1 MFFLIAV
8 VTATEWVNPL
18 VGLQGPKSSHE
29 LMPSYNDLVTKM
41 VANSGTRVGIER
53 NGSARVADFRNT
65 NQHFEGQ
72 NETGRNGHQQILSQ
86 ARLPIP
92 PQGQAGGI

>member
-1 MFFLIAV
+1 MISLNLSELSRKPRALLAV
-8 VTATEWVNPL
+8 AVAIHGRRRERRRNVL
-18 VGLQGPKSSHE
+18 VAKL
-29 LMPSYNDLVTKM
+29 
-41 VANSGTRVGIER
+41 VANSGPRVGIEWD
-53 NGSARVADFRNT
+53 GTARAADFRNT

-72 NETGRNGHQQILSQ
+72 NETGRNGYQQILSQ